1 MITLNDH
8 SQAATALCA
17 TPAFLYRCSS
27 TITAPF
33 PSPFMATI
41 YKPLTWPWHP
51 YTFFSCS
58 CRFPFLPLFPSILP
72 LSSTPSLSLPFLT
85 PLSLSYLED
94 IDDDAFLDCSHEYCG
109 LQSDIAYSLSGI
121 FCDALLPPQWI
132 GVKAF
137 SLAFSLEFSVSLIWS
152 ADSVMLAKTCCL
164 CDIGVLRALMCCSLF
179 LYRCNTPSHV
189 AYRQRALWRYRLP

>member
-1 MITLNDH
+1 VVAVRHLGILKLKFLTASHFRDTFCVITLNFFRRSVELFHRYNIFCVFQVMCKNSLNDH

-41 YKPLTWPWHP
+41 YKPPCLTLASLH
-51 YTFFSCS
+51 FFQL
-58 CRFPFLPLFPSILP
+58 FVPLPLPPSLPSILP

-121 FCDALLPPQWI
+121 FCDALLPPHYA
-132 GVKAF
+132 VN
-137 SLAFSLEFSVSLIWS
+137 WS
-152 ADSVMLAKTCCL
+152 
-164 CDIGVLRALMCCSLF
+164 
-179 LYRCNTPSHV
+179 
-189 AYRQRALWRYRLP
+189 